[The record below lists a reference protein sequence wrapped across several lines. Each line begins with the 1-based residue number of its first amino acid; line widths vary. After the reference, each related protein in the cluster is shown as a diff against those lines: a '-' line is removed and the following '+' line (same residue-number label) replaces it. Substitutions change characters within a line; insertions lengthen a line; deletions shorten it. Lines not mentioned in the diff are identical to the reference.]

1 MATPKITKSSVAPFF
16 KVFGVFWLFVGG
28 LFLLIALAAA
38 LQGDTFHGIAA
49 GFAGLNGVALVI
61 FGLLYVGLA
70 EICDHISIS
79 ANNSRVAAEELMK
92 VNSNLAEL
100 IRIQKGGS

>member
-1 MATPKITKSSVAPFF
+1 MTTPKITKSHVAPFF
-16 KVFGVFWLFVGG
+16 KGFGIFCLCVGG
-28 LFLLIALAAA
+28 LCLLIAAAA
-38 LQGDTFHGIAA
+38 ASQGGLFYGVA
-49 GFAGLNGVALVI
+49 GFAGLSGVQFVV
-61 FGLLYVGLA
+61 FGLLYIGLG

-79 ANNSRVAAEELMK
+79 ANNSRVAAEELME